1 MAGATGIADTA
12 ARLVRLAGGSAAA
25 RTAAGALPGAA
36 QAGDGSA
43 APRAGGCGRFDR
55 TIDALN
61 RLPRPAFALGAL
73 ALFGFGVVDPAG
85 FAERMAAFASVPE
98 PLWWLLGGV
107 VGFYFGA
114 RELHHF
120 REGRVTAEAPG
131 PLPAPLPLPL
141 PPTPAAVLQDPAP
154 EEEAKDAARTERG
167 SRSAQGKARTSAP
180 RARAGAGAR
189 IREARP

>member
-131 PLPAPLPLPL
+131 PLPAPLPLP
-141 PPTPAAVLQDPAP
+141 PTPAAVLQDPAP